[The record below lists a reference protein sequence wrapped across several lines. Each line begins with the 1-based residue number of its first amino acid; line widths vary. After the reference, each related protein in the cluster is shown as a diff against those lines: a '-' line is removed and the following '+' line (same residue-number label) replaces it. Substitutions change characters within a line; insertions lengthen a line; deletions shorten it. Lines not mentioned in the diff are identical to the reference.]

1 MATVPTSAM
10 LSGRLSVLAA
20 AFLFSTGGAAIK
32 ALTLTSWQVAS
43 FRCAVAAAALLLL
56 VPESRRHWSWRILPV
71 AVFYALTLVLFA
83 IANKLTTSANA
94 IFLQAT
100 APLYLLLI
108 GPWFLRERVAARDLI
123 LAAMIAVGMTLF
135 FVSSDGGSATAPNP
149 AAGNLLAGITGLTWA
164 CTLAGFRWLN
174 RAGEKETGLATA
186 VLGNLLGF
194 LAALPLALGDSL
206 RGSGA
211 DAALLLYLG
220 VFQVGAA
227 YAFLSRGMKHVP
239 AFEASALIL
248 LEPALNPVWSY
259 LVHGERPGGLALAGG
274 AIIVTATLWQTW
286 SSRNAV

>member
-1 MATVPTSAM
+1 MSEEIR
-10 LSGRLSVLAA
+10 GRASVLAA

-32 ALTLTSWQVAS
+32 ALTLSSWQVAS
-43 FRCAVAAAALLLL
+43 LRCLVAAVALLIL
-56 VPESRRHWSWRILPV
+56 VPESRRHWSWRMVPV
-71 AVFYALTLVLFA
+71 AVSYATTLVLFA

-100 APLYLLLI
+100 APLYLLMI
-108 GPWFLRERVAARDLI
+108 GPWFLKERVRGRDLVM
-123 LAAMIAVGMTLF
+123 AALIAVGMALF
-135 FVSSDGGSATAPNP
+135 FLSADAGSATATATAANP
-149 AAGNLLAGITGLTWA
+149 QLGNVLAGFTGLTWA

-186 VLGNLLGF
+186 VLGNLFGF
-194 LAALPLALGDSL
+194 LAALPMAWAGPHE
-206 RGSGA
+206 GSGR
-211 DAALLLYLG
+211 DVALLLYLG

-259 LVHGERPGGLALAGG
+259 LVHGETPGGLALAGG
-274 AIIVTATLWQTW
+274 AIILAATLGQTW
-286 SSRNAV
+286 WSRNAV